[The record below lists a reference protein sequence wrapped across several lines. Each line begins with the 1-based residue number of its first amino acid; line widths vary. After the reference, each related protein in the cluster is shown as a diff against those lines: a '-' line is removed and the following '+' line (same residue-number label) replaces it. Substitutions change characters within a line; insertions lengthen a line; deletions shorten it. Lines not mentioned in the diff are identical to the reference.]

1 MGNKEVKY
9 IQLDTKSFIEI
20 CHENQSLK
28 HEIELLKHHVETLQL
43 NAKKMSGELRT
54 LRSRA
59 GVVQDMREW
68 RFRESLIDKI
78 TSVDII
84 LEENKKLLKENKEL
98 QEKLESIAFHD
109 LDVEKQ

>member
-20 CHENQSLK
+20 CNENQSLK
-28 HEIELLKHHVETLQL
+28 HEIELLKHYVETLQL
-43 NAKKMSGELRT
+43 NAKKMSGEIRT
-54 LRSRA
+54 LRSKA
-59 GVVQDMREW
+59 SVVQDMREQ
-68 RFRESLIDKI
+68 RFRTSLTDEI

-84 LEENKKLLKENKEL
+84 LEENKKLLEENKEL
-98 QEKLESIAFHD
+98 QEKLNSIAFHD